1 MDVTLTQLRYFVE
14 AAGRLS
20 MTTAARHLNVA
31 QSAVSAAVAQLE
43 RQIGAQL
50 FIRQRS
56 KGLVLTPAGELFL
69 HDARAVLTH
78 LEEVLEHAQGERE
91 SIEGRV
97 RLVCFSTLAP
107 LLLPGLLARLAEE
120 HPNLE
125 VTVTEADASGCAAA
139 LPSGQADMALT
150 YDLGMPAGVATTKVD
165 EVRPYVAVPAGHRLA
180 ERRSV
185 ALAELRGE
193 PFVLLDLPHS
203 REVMMSLLRGAGVEP
218 MVRFRSASFETVRTF
233 VANGHGFALL
243 HQRPRH
249 EMTYDGG
256 RVVTVEIEDD
266 VPGLDVVLAHLRSQR
281 STARMRAVA
290 RAVRQQVQHNRSGGL
305 SAGSGGS
312 QPVDE
317 PVHQMP
323 LA

>member
-14 AAGRLS
+14 AAGCLS
-20 MTTAARHLNVA
+20 MTAAARNLTVA
-31 QSAVSAAVAQLE
+31 QSAVSASVAHLE
-43 RQIGAQL
+43 RQIGTQL

-69 HDARAVLTH
+69 HDARAVLAH
-78 LEEVLEHAQGERE
+78 MEEVLEHAQGERE
-91 SIEGRV
+91 SVKGRV
-97 RLVCFSTLAP
+97 RLVCFTTLAP
-107 LLLPGLLARLAEE
+107 LLLPGLLARLNEE
-120 HPNLE
+120 HPGLE
-125 VTVTEADASGCAAA
+125 VAVTEADASGCAVA
-139 LPSGQADMALT
+139 LPTGQADMALT

-165 EVRPYVAVPAGHRLA
+165 EARPYVAMPASHRLA
-180 ERRSV
+180 RRTSV

-203 REVMMSLLRGAGVEP
+203 RELMVSLLRGAGVEP

-249 EMTYDGG
+249 VMTYDGG
-256 RVVTVEIEDD
+256 RVATVEIEDD
-266 VPGLDVVLAHLRSQR
+266 VPSLDIVLAHLRTQR
-281 STARMRAVA
+281 FTARMRAVA
-290 RAVRQQVQHNRSGGL
+290 QAVRQQVQHNR
-305 SAGSGGS
+305 AGVDSRPAVMG
-312 QPVDE
+312 QPVDDL
-317 PVHQMP
+317 VHQVP